1 MSSRLIPAICAWGL
15 TLGTTAL
22 FFVFVCPALV
32 DLSILYT
39 LAIPIYEGI
48 LTLFVILN
56 FGLATFMDPGYYPRA
71 HEDEVKDD
79 DFRAPL
85 YKPVEINGIAV
96 RMKWCTTC
104 QFYRPPRCSHCS
116 VCNKCIETFDH
127 HCPWVNNCI
136 GRRNYRYF
144 FLFLCS
150 LCIHMISVFS
160 FCLLYVLRHKDNLK
174 TVGNIVALIDM
185 IIIGLLIF
193 PVSGLTGFHV
203 VLVSRGRTTNEQVT
217 GRFKGG
223 HNPFTKGCCL
233 NCKYTLCGPVWP
245 KLSSYVPK
253 HRTLSID
260 ATKVKYTSANKEIK
274 LYTDASTNG
283 VKRNTAVVN
292 QNAPRTPLLSD
303 HQDDLHSQGSSQSEG
318 SEIHDNRR
326 SDSYTNLFDTSQS
339 KPVSSSSSSNYQAD
353 RTSRGPPVIHQPCV
367 EQSPQR
373 GRRGRLQDGTAPM
386 ALPEESLMG
395 SPSKYTPP
403 PRNILNSPGT
413 DRSHSG
419 QSRQMTRSSQ
429 PQYSSRES
437 PGYNKPQYYSQQNGH
452 RRERAASAEGSIDSV
467 DRRPLMN
474 SSVSS
479 GYNSRSFDSSPLGRS
494 QTLPNNQGGFFDE
507 DPRTAKRPMSFV
519 KALEV
524 SQLVEQSQQGIKNS
538 NAQSKKSPVNVQGS
552 HHHKQ
557 KGRHRESKKKNLY
570 NDTNFEVSV

>member
-15 TLGTTAL
+15 TLGATTL
-22 FFVFVCPALV
+22 FFVFVCPALI
-32 DLSILYT
+32 DLSMLHT

-48 LTLFVILN
+48 LTLFVLLN

-136 GRRNYRYF
+136 GRRNYRFF

-160 FCLLYVLRHKDNLK
+160 FCLLYVLRHKDDLK

-185 IIIGLLIF
+185 IVIGLLVF
-193 PVSGLTGFHV
+193 PVLGLTGFHV

-253 HRTLSID
+253 HRTLSLD
-260 ATKVKYTSANKEIK
+260 AMKVKYSSASKDIK

-292 QNAPRTPLLSD
+292 QN
-303 HQDDLHSQGSSQSEG
+303 
-318 SEIHDNRR
+318 
-326 SDSYTNLFDTSQS
+326 S
-339 KPVSSSSSSNYQAD
+339 KPVSSSSSTSNYQID
-353 RTSRGPPVIHQPCV
+353 RTSRGPPIVHQPHFD
-367 EQSPQR
+367 QSPQR
-373 GRRGRLQDGTAPM
+373 GRRGRQQDPPAPM

-395 SPSKYTPP
+395 SPTKFSPAP
-403 PRNILNSPGT
+403 PREILNSPGL
-413 DRSHSG
+413 DRSNNY
-419 QSRQMTRSSQ
+419 QPRQEIRPSQ
-429 PQYSSRES
+429 PQYSSRDS
-437 PGYNKPQYYSQQNGH
+437 PAYNKPQYYSQQNGH
-452 RRERAASAEGSIDSV
+452 RRERTHSAEGSLDSV

-479 GYNSRSFDSSPLGRS
+479 GYNSRSFDTSPLGRS
-494 QTLPNNQGGFFDE
+494 QTLPNNQGGFYEE

-519 KALEV
+519 KALEM
-524 SQLVEQSQQGIKNS
+524 SQLVEQSQQGARNAA
-538 NAQSKKSPVNVQGS
+538 AQSRKPPTPQQGLPS
-552 HHHKQ
+552 QPGLPPQQGLHHHKQ
-557 KGRHRESKKKNLY
+557 KGRHREGKKKALY
-570 NDTNFEVSV
+570 KDTNFEVSV

>member
-1 MSSRLIPAICAWGL
+1 M
-15 TLGTTAL
+15 T
-22 FFVFVCPALV
+22 
-32 DLSILYT
+32 YT

-48 LTLFVILN
+48 LSLFVVLN

-136 GRRNYRYF
+136 GRRNYRFF

-160 FCLLYVLRHKDNLK
+160 FCLVYVLRHKDNLK

-185 IIIGLLIF
+185 IIIGLLLF
-193 PVSGLTGFHV
+193 PVSGLTGFHI

-233 NCKYTLCGPVWP
+233 NCKYTICGPMWP
-245 KLSSYVPK
+245 KLSLYVPK
-253 HRTLSID
+253 HRTLSLD
-260 ATKVKYTSANKEIK
+260 AIKVKYTSANKDIK
-274 LYTDASTNG
+274 LYSDVSTNG
-283 VKRNTAVVN
+283 VKRNMAVVN
-292 QNAPRTPLLSD
+292 QNAPRTPLLLD
-303 HQDDLHSQGSSQSEG
+303 HQDDLHSQGSSQSTG
-318 SEIHDNRR
+318 SEIHDYRR

-339 KPVSSSSSSNYQAD
+339 QPVSSMSSNHHVDKAC
-353 RTSRGPPVIHQPCV
+353 RGPPVIHQPHI

-373 GRRGRLQDGTAPM
+373 GRRGKQQDGHAPM

-395 SPSKYTPP
+395 SPSKFSPP
-403 PRNILNSPGT
+403 PRNILNSPGV
-413 DRSHSG
+413 DRSMNI
-419 QSRQMTRSSQ
+419 QSRQETGRSQ
-429 PQYSSRES
+429 PQYRSRES
-437 PGYNKPQYYSQQNGH
+437 PGYNKSPHYSQQNGH
-452 RRERAASAEGSIDSV
+452 RRERTSSAEGSLDSV

-479 GYNSRSFDSSPLGRS
+479 GYNSRSYDVSPVGRS
-494 QTLPNNQGGFFDE
+494 RTLPSNQGGFFDD

-524 SQLVEQSQQGIKNS
+524 SQLVEQNQQGMKNS
-538 NAQSKKSPVNVQGS
+538 NAQSRKPPLHLQGTQ
-552 HHHKQ
+552 HHKQ
-557 KGRHRESKKKNLY
+557 KSRHREGKKKTVY
-570 NDTNFEVSV
+570 DTSFEVSV

>member
-15 TLGTTAL
+15 TLGTTSL
-22 FFVFVCPALV
+22 FFVFVCPALI
-32 DLSILYT
+32 DFSLLYT

-48 LTLFVILN
+48 LTLFVLLN

-136 GRRNYRYF
+136 GRRNYRFF

-160 FCLLYVLRHKDNLK
+160 FCLVYVLRHKEDLK

-185 IIIGLLIF
+185 IIIGLLVF
-193 PVSGLTGFHV
+193 PVSGLTGFHI

-233 NCKYTLCGPVWP
+233 NCKYALCGPVWP

-253 HRTLSID
+253 HRTLSLD
-260 ATKVKYTSANKEIK
+260 ALKVKYSSANKEIK
-274 LYTDASTNG
+274 LYSDASTNG

-303 HQDDLHSQGSSQSEG
+303 HQDDLHSQGSSQSAG
-318 SEIHDNRR
+318 SEIHDYRK

-339 KPVSSSSSSNYQAD
+339 KPVSSSSSNYQP
-353 RTSRGPPVIHQPCV
+353 SRGPPIVHQPRI

-373 GRRGRLQDGTAPM
+373 GRRARQQDSKAPM
-386 ALPEESLMG
+386 ALPEESLTG

-403 PRNILNSPGT
+403 ARNILNSPGI
-413 DRSHSG
+413 DRSNNY
-419 QSRQMTRSSQ
+419 QSRQETRPSQ
-429 PQYSSRES
+429 PQYSSRDS
-437 PGYNKPQYYSQQNGH
+437 PGYNKPQYFGQQNGH
-452 RRERAASAEGSIDSV
+452 RRERTPSAEGSVDSV

-474 SSVSS
+474 TSVSS
-479 GYNSRSFDSSPLGRS
+479 GYNSRSFDTSPLGRS
-494 QTLPNNQGGFFDE
+494 QTLPNNQGGFYEE

-519 KALEV
+519 KALEM
-524 SQLVEQSQQGIKNS
+524 SHLVEQNQQGARNV
-538 NAQSKKSPVNVQGS
+538 AVQGKKPPVPQQGS
-552 HHHKQ
+552 HHPHKQ
-557 KGRHRESKKKNLY
+557 KGRHREGKKKVVY
-570 NDTNFEVSV
+570 DTNFEVSV